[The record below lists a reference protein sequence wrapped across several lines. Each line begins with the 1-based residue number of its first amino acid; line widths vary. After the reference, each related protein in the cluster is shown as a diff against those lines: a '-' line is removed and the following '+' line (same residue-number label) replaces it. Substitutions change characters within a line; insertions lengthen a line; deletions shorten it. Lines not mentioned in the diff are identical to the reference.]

1 MHSMQVIFFYGH
13 WTNIQLLIDLSMCA
27 AFNDNEDRCIGFVSR
42 WGPVN
47 IVKDLI

>member
-1 MHSMQVIFFYGH
+1 MQVIFLYGH
-13 WTNIQLLIDLSMCA
+13 WTNIQLLIDLSMRT
-27 AFNDNEDRCIGFVSR
+27 AFHDDEDRCIGFVSR

>member
-1 MHSMQVIFFYGH
+1 MQVIFFYGH
-13 WTNIQLLIDLSMCA
+13 WINIQLSIDLSMCTST
-27 AFNDNEDRCIGFVSR
+27 AFHDDEDRCIGFVSR

>member
-1 MHSMQVIFFYGH
+1 MQVIFLYGH
-13 WTNIQLLIDLSMCA
+13 WTNIQLLIDLSMCT
-27 AFNDNEDRCIGFVSR
+27 AFHDDEDRCIGFVSR